1 MNNPVK
7 FIKEHKLMF
16 CVIILA
22 ASACFLIV
30 ACNGGNKGSG
40 NGGANPP
47 PVYYVSSKTPPA
59 PRPFNDK
66 TASEVVAEIK
76 IGWNLGNTLDANDL
90 PWLGANPPVSR
101 METAWGNP
109 VTTEENFRALKDAGF
124 NAIRIPV
131 SWTKAADS
139 NYIIRN
145 DWMDRVTEIVNY
157 AVNNDMYVVI
167 NTHHDEDVFKFSNT
181 QKAESLKAFGIIWG
195 QIAANFRN
203 YNEKLIFEGLNEPR
217 TKGSPAEWSGGTA
230 LEYPIINEYY
240 QLLVDTVRASGGNN
254 DKRMLMVN
262 TYAASA
268 EQRAMDGLVVPKD
281 TADRKIIVSIHAYSP
296 YNFALNQG
304 GSAVDTWSKDNA
316 SDTSG
321 VRTPLDRAYDTF
333 VSKGFPVIMGEFG
346 AVDRD
351 NEDARAEWAEYYVSY
366 AKSKGIPC
374 FWWDNGIYQ
383 RSSGEQFG
391 ILDRYDNFFPFPG
404 IIDALMRG
412 LE

>member
-7 FIKEHKLMF
+7 IIL
-16 CVIILA
+16 CVITLA
-22 ASACFLIV
+22 AAAAGFLIV
-30 ACNGGNKGSG
+30 ACNAGKKGSG
-40 NGGANPP
+40 NGSTKPP
-47 PVYYVSSKTPPA
+47 LYYVSNKTPPT
-59 PRPFNDK
+59 PQPFKDK
-66 TASEVVAEIK
+66 TASELVAEIK

-90 PWLGANPPVSR
+90 PWLGANPSVSA
-101 METAWGNP
+101 MEMAWGNP
-109 VTTEENFRALKDAGF
+109 VTTEENFRTLKDAGF

-131 SWTKAADS
+131 SWTKVTNSD
-139 NYIIRN
+139 YIIRN
-145 DWMDRVTEIVNY
+145 DWMDRATEIVNY
-157 AVNNDMYVVI
+157 AADNDMYVVI
-167 NTHHDEDVFKFSNT
+167 NTHHDEDVFKFTNT
-181 QKAESLKAFGIIWG
+181 QKEASLKAFEIIWG

-217 TKGSPAEWSGGTA
+217 VKGSPAEWSGGTA
-230 LEYPIINEYY
+230 LEYFIINEYH

-254 DKRMLMVN
+254 DKRMLMVT

-281 TADRKIIVSIHAYSP
+281 TADKKIIVSIHAYSP
-296 YNFALNQG
+296 YNFALNQS
-304 GSAVDTWSKDNA
+304 GSAVDTWSKNNA
-316 SDTSG
+316 SDTSD